1 MADCHLC
8 NHPFWNL
15 YEIKESGDE
24 EKELFAAVT
33 RKHQIEADRVIR
45 GIEVWQQSQCCR
57 MPSCLLLC
65 MCVWHALPR
74 SWAPFYHVG
83 RPRSPAERVDS

>member
-24 EKELFAAVT
+24 KKELFAAVT

-45 GIEVWQQSQCCR
+45 GIRSVAAVTMLQDALLSTALYV
-57 MPSCLLLC
+57 CLACATPILGA
-65 MCVWHALPR
+65 VLPR
-74 SWAPFYHVG
+74 REAKISRRKG
-83 RPRSPAERVDS
+83 